1 MQYLLDNVV
10 LEDRIAKGEI
20 LKQQAY
26 ETQLLNESINGCVEM
41 MNGQV
46 EWYFNGKQQV
56 IDDSAESVPCVAL

>member
-1 MQYLLDNVV
+1 MV

-26 ETQLLNESINGCVEM
+26 ETQLLNESINSCVEM

-46 EWYFNGKQQV
+46 EWYFNGKT
-56 IDDSAESVPCVAL
+56 SNKLSKRF